1 VETGAIRGK
10 PKKEKTLYF
19 LKSTGFLTNQIKTY
33 LLQD

>member
-1 VETGAIRGK
+1 VAIFALFQ
-10 PKKEKTLYF
+10 KEKTLHF